1 MYVAGYAAKGVVNS
15 NRIVV
20 VTAMLPGKSSPV
32 AAFASVTVTVAE
44 PLSPSLVAVIVADP
58 AALAVTSPLPFTVAT
73 AVLLLAH
80 VTTRPVS
87 GAPLASRG
95 VAVSCPV
102 CPTGRL
108 RLAGVTLTVA
118 TGTVVTVTAAL

>member
-32 AAFASVTVTVAE
+32 AAFASVAVTVAE
-44 PLSPSLVAVIVADP
+44 PLCPSLVAVIVADP

-73 AVLLLAH
+73 TVLLLAH
-80 VTTRPVS
+80 VTTRP
-87 GAPLASRG
+87 GRGFPAGISRRRG
-95 VAVSCPV
+95 
-102 CPTGRL
+102 
-108 RLAGVTLTVA
+108 
-118 TGTVVTVTAAL
+118 

>member
-32 AAFASVTVTVAE
+32 AAFASVAVTVAE

-58 AALAVTSPLPFTVAT
+58 AALRSDKRRAGNDATSRLSPS
-73 AVLLLAH
+73 H
-80 VTTRPVS
+80 YNTRPGS

-95 VAVSCPV
+95 VAASCPV
-102 CPTGRL
+102 CHTGRI
-108 RLAGVTLTVA
+108 RLAAVTLTV
-118 TGTVVTVTAAL
+118 